1 MRTHLLNVD
10 LKFTHYGPFPDDF
23 DPVLQEAV
31 DLLADTDGV
40 DTHFELGLIDLAG
53 FIAAIRE
60 KSSGFKYGN
69 LGRLHFTFDVSSLSL
84 PAADVRV
91 LVEMRDATWPP
102 SQRVTMGPWP
112 VDSAIDAG
120 LLLIGH
126 DYAISATAVAASTN
140 ALLGNTVPQTI

>member
-1 MRTHLLNVD
+1 
-10 LKFTHYGPFPDDF
+10 
-23 DPVLQEAV
+23 VLQEAV
-31 DLLADTDGV
+31 NLLADTDGI

-53 FIAAIRE
+53 FISAIRD

-84 PAADVRV
+84 PATDVQV
-91 LVEMRDATWPP
+91 LIEMRDDTWPP

-112 VDSAIDAG
+112 ADSAIDAG

-126 DYAISATAVAASTN
+126 GYTISATARAASTN
-140 ALLGNTVPQTI
+140 AVLGTATQTIQANTFVTAIDLTF